1 MWLYCTRCFLNGRN
15 YRFYNFSPN
24 LIIYFFFFHFFFVW
38 PVRFI
43 GSQTIF
49 FYVFEFIYLFLF
61 VYSLLLW
68 EHLIKLSFKCWPI
81 TDILPLL
88 YRSPIAMKPF
98 ENNENDLEN
107 GFDKDTEK
115 TTRSTRVTK
124 IPNQALLSGLAYC
137 ISSCSM
143 ILVNKFVLSSYDFNA
158 GIFLML
164 YQVIQCNWCSLY
176 EIEILDFIWFSFVI
190 DNNFVG
196 VYSMPLKW
204 LGNCFWYDI
213 YQVDDT

>member
-1 MWLYCTRCFLNGRN
+1 MGTKPYFFMCLNL
-15 YRFYNFSPN
+15 F
-24 LIIYFFFFHFFFVW
+24 IYF
-38 PVRFI
+38 
-43 GSQTIF
+43 
-49 FYVFEFIYLFLF
+49 YLSI
-61 VYSLLLW
+61 SLLLW
-68 EHLIKLSFKCWPI
+68 EHLIKLSFKCWLI

-176 EIEILDFIWFSFVI
+176 EIEILDFILFSFVI

-196 VYSMPLKW
+196 VYSMPLK
-204 LGNCFWYDI
+204 
-213 YQVDDT
+213 

>member
-1 MWLYCTRCFLNGRN
+1 
-15 YRFYNFSPN
+15 
-24 LIIYFFFFHFFFVW
+24 
-38 PVRFI
+38 
-43 GSQTIF
+43 
-49 FYVFEFIYLFLF
+49 
-61 VYSLLLW
+61 
-68 EHLIKLSFKCWPI
+68 
-81 TDILPLL
+81 
-88 YRSPIAMKPF
+88 MKPF

-164 YQVIQCNWCSLY
+164 YQVFQCFGVPYMSLRFL
-176 EIEILDFIWFSFVI
+176 ILFYFSFLI

-196 VYSMPLKW
+196 GLLNAIKMTWKLF
-204 LGNCFWYDI
+204 LI
-213 YQVDDT
+213 